1 MTDVV
6 TGLTKDSPF
15 DGAGVDADAS
25 LLDATPIDPA
35 AYASPANTV
44 S

>member
-1 MTDVV
+1 MTDVA

-15 DGAGVDADAS
+15 DGAGVDAS
-25 LLDATPIDPA
+25 LLDTTPIDPA
-35 AYASPANTV
+35 AYASSANTV